1 MQQPLVSIGMSVHN
15 GEKTLLST
23 IRSLQNQTHE
33 HWELILMDDGS
44 TDNTLGLARNID
56 DSRIRVYSDGRN
68 RKLPTRLNQCVSLSR
83 GKYFARM
90 DSGDLA
96 YPERLECQ
104 MAYLESHRKI
114 DLLASRIIIFAEDG
128 RVIGTYT
135 FNQTHKEI
143 CNRPISGFYF
153 PHPTWMGRTKWF
165 RNHPYRVDMH
175 KSQDQ
180 ELLLRTYK
188 TCYFACLPN
197 ILLGYQKNSL
207 SLENILKS
215 RYYFSKALLIRSVL
229 DNNYFLIAGVLENII
244 KALIE
249 AFAITTGLNY
259 RILRHRSI
267 PVAPQEIHQWQRV
280 WNSCQENLNA
290 NED

>member
-1 MQQPLVSIGMSVHN
+1 MSVHN
-15 GEKTLLST
+15 GEKALLST

-44 TDNTLGLARNID
+44 TDNPLGIARNID
-56 DSRIRVYSDGRN
+56 DSRICVYSDERN

-96 YPERLECQ
+96 YPERLAKQ
-104 MAYLESHRKI
+104 VAYLESHPEI

-135 FNQTHKEI
+135 FNQNHKEI

-153 PHPTWMGRTKWF
+153 PHPTWMGRTDWF

-180 ELLLRTYK
+180 ELLLRTYRSSS
-188 TCYFACLPN
+188 FACLPN

-207 SLENILKS
+207 SLENIFKS
-215 RYYFSKALLIRSVL
+215 RYYFSNALLIR
-229 DNNYFLIAGVLENII
+229 
-244 KALIE
+244 
-249 AFAITTGLNY
+249 
-259 RILRHRSI
+259 
-267 PVAPQEIHQWQRV
+267 
-280 WNSCQENLNA
+280 
-290 NED
+290 